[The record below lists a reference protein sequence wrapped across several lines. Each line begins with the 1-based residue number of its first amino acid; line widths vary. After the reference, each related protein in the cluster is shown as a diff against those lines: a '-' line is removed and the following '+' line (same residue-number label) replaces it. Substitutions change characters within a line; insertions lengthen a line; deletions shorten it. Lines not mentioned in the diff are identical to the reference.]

1 MRIKNNNLNNLRSDF
16 QATTTLIA
24 KIFRGS
30 SCDARAWVLLAA
42 LNAPYSAL
50 GMLPNFWGYT
60 HHLPSGVHGLHGA
73 NICCN

>member
-1 MRIKNNNLNNLRSDF
+1 MQIKNNNLNNLRSDF
-16 QATTTLIA
+16 QGTTTLIA
-24 KIFRGS
+24 KIFR
-30 SCDARAWVLLAA
+30 RLAA

-50 GMLPNFWGYT
+50 GMLLNFWGYT